1 MAKANEQK
9 VDAVRRAEEASAQRI
24 RVLEAELGA
33 AKAGVEGGGN
43 LAVVGQ
49 NKEMS
54 RKVSDY
60 QTFIAT
66 YIVDSQIEKA
76 AAVAEAER
84 KLIAKYEGLLA
95 LGGGIVGGAAG
106 VTAANGA
113 ADVPETDYSRRNK
126 FVAQAGAAGKSRW
139 GAEEIQRASSFVP
152 SASSASSF
160 KVDQRVTDADHGI
173 GKTEGIPLSK
183 RINFGAALLG
193 A

>member
-9 VDAVRRAEEASAQRI
+9 VEAVRRAEEASAQRI
-24 RVLEAELGA
+24 RVLEAALGE
-33 AKAGVEGGGN
+33 AKAGSNGGGN
-43 LAVVGQ
+43 LAVVST

-95 LGGGIVGGAAG
+95 LGGGIVP
-106 VTAANGA
+106 V
-113 ADVPETDYSRRNK
+113 SL
-126 FVAQAGAAGKSRW
+126 Q
-139 GAEEIQRASSFVP
+139 
-152 SASSASSF
+152 
-160 KVDQRVTDADHGI
+160 
-173 GKTEGIPLSK
+173 L
-183 RINFGAALLG
+183 ALMC
-193 A
+193 